1 MKMKNIF
8 TLMALFVGLTYGAQA
23 QKLGHVETQV
33 LLETLFVN
41 SDIQANLQAKEAEY
55 KVQLQELVTKIQNLE
70 AEFQNTNLTE
80 GQRLDKESEIKFEYE
95 NYQNLL
101 QSADLDLQNYL
112 QQENDKLAK
121 QIIEA
126 VDAVGQERG
135 YTYIFRSDAI
145 LYSNGDNLTEFVKTK
160 LGL

>member
-1 MKMKNIF
+1 
-8 TLMALFVGLTYGAQA
+8 MALFVGLTYGAQA